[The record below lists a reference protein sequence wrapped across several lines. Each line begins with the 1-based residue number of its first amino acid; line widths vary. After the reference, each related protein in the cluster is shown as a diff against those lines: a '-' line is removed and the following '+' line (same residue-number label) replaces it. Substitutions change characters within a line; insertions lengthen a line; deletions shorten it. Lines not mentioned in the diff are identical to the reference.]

1 MRERVVILP
10 IVKVKDGDV
19 KEITFPFKVDDDFE
33 GVIPDESLERV
44 KETLNRLT
52 DTQLRPQDMVR
63 ADQIQM
69 IRQVGTGEFVVTEG
83 NTVIYDY
90 RKSGGQTMDEQ
101 TPVSKEP
108 TVLPEKGTL
117 LEQLQ
122 AKKQKR
128 DELMVEAEKIA
139 DAIEQLNDELKGMRD
154 SAIQEAAEKAAYFAQ
169 LAESLKAEAEE

>member
-1 MRERVVILP
+1 MKERVVILP
-10 IVKVKDGDV
+10 IVKVKDGQV
-19 KEITFPFKVDDDFE
+19 KEITFPFKVDDDFD
-33 GVIPDESLERV
+33 GVIPNESLERV

-69 IRQVGTGEFVVTEG
+69 IRQVGTGEFVVMEG
-83 NTVIYDY
+83 SEVIYDY
-90 RKSGGQTMDEQ
+90 QKNGGQTMDEG
-101 TPVSKEP
+101 TSVSKEP
-108 TVLPEKGTL
+108 TVLPEGTL

-122 AKKQKR
+122 AKRKKR
-128 DELMVEAEKIA
+128 DELMAEAEKIA
-139 DAIEQLNDELKGMRD
+139 DAIEQLNDELKDMRD